1 MRNESNELWSVSAVR
16 HLNIANISEEIFF
29 AVQRRADATSIKE
42 VVPTREDDVW
52 RGAPPLLRGLLMFTQ
67 TQK

>member
-1 MRNESNELWSVSAVR
+1 MRIQAGSGP
-16 HLNIANISEEIFF
+16 I
-29 AVQRRADATSIKE
+29 VQCADATSIKE